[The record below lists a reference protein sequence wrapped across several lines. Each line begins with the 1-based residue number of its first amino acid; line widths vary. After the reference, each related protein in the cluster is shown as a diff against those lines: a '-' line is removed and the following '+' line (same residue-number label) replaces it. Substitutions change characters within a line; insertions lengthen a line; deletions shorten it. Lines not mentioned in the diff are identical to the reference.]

1 LDFFS
6 SPLSSLPAIAKL
18 DWRRREE
25 SGETQSRPMG
35 GEKCHQNIQEILLI
49 LSNKK

>member
-35 GEKCHQNIQEILLI
+35 GEKYPVNPVNPVQ
-49 LSNKK
+49 